1 MSDLPWDFYV
11 ALLNTL
17 TVATTLV
24 ILISTADDFFLDAFY
39 WVRELWLWPQRGRT
53 PVTISAQALREREEQ
68 WLAIM
73 VPAWKEYD
81 VIAKMVENTLATMEY
96 THFIIFAGAYRND
109 AETTTEVDR
118 MVRRYSGR
126 VVRAAVTHDG
136 PTCKADCLNT
146 IIQTIIRYEAGHG
159 IRFAGVIMHDCED
172 VIHPL
177 ELKYFNYFISDQDL
191 VQLPVLSLERKWYEW
206 VAGTY
211 MDDFS
216 ETHQKDLVARQ
227 ALTGTV
233 PGAGVALC
241 YSRRAIEA
249 VMKVRGDSPFNTST
263 LTEDYDFSF
272 RLRELGMREAFVHF
286 PICEDTAPTS
296 DAEDG
301 MRTHSPHGRRPGARP
316 QLLATREYF
325 PSTFRTAYRQ
335 RARWVLGIAFQGWL
349 QMGWKGNLIT
359 KYMFF
364 RDRKGVLTALF
375 SILAYVLSLNYLVL
389 GALQLKGWIRVPDGS
404 FVVGTLWM
412 QDLLAINATLLINRL
427 AQRVYFVGRLNGPLQ
442 GVLCLPRLVVNNFIN
457 FFSVCRAWK
466 IFLIYC
472 LTGKP
477 IAWDKTQHTYLSNDA
492 LGRTRCKLGETL
504 LKWEVLTPEQLDAAL
519 AIQQKTGRRLGQVL
533 VQQGLVTP
541 DTLADAL
548 AEQADLPRVSL
559 TNVVLGALADC
570 LPRDLAVRHHVV
582 PFSIGEDGSLNI
594 AVSELPNGAALEELA
609 HAAGRKVACF
619 MACDHEMLAELA
631 HMAAPPHRRTTVVFG
646 PAGQPAVLAATLT
659 TESMTGAGPNILP
672 GTAPAPEAS
681 TIPPMSVP
689 PDPNPGPEARPNP
702 SVAGGVA

>member
-73 VPAWKEYD
+73 VPAWKEY
-81 VIAKMVENTLATMEY
+81 

-109 AETTTEVDR
+109 AETTTEVER
-118 MVRRYSGR
+118 MVRRYPGR
-126 VVRAAVTHDG
+126 VVRAAVPHDG

-146 IIQTIIRYEAGHG
+146 IIHTIVRYEAGHG

-249 VMKVRGDSPFNTST
+249 VMKVRGDCPFNTST

-286 PICEDTAPTS
+286 PICEDAGTVSEA
-296 DAEDG
+296 DDG
-301 MRTHSPHGRRPGARP
+301 MRTHSLHHRRPGGRP

-375 SILAYVLSLNYLVL
+375 SILAYVLSLNYLLV
-389 GALQLKGWIRVPDGS
+389 GALQLNGWITVPNDS
-404 FVVGTLWM
+404 FVVGTWWM

>member
-1 MSDLPWDFYV
+1 MSELSWELYL

-24 ILISTADDFFLDAFY
+24 IFISTADDFFLDAFY

-53 PVTISAQALREREEQ
+53 PVTISAQSLREREEQ

-96 THFIIFAGAYRND
+96 TRFIIFAGAYRND
-109 AETTTEVDR
+109 AETTTEVER
-118 MVRRYSGR
+118 MVRRYPGR

-146 IIQTIIRYEAGHG
+146 IIQTIIRHEAGHG

-177 ELKYFNYFISDQDL
+177 ELKYFNHFIVDQDL

-249 VMKVRGDSPFNTST
+249 VMKVRGESPFNTST

-286 PICEDTAPTS
+286 PICEN
-296 DAEDG
+296 AEPAQNAEG
-301 MRTHSPHGRRPGARP
+301 KTRTRWHLGRRKGTRP

-349 QMGWKGNLIT
+349 QMGWNGNLIT
-359 KYMFF
+359 RYMFF

-389 GALQLKGWIRVPDGS
+389 GALSAKGVLTIPDGT
-404 FVVGTLWM
+404 FVVGSIWM
-412 QDLLAINATLLINRL
+412 QDLLAVNAALLVNRL
-427 AQRVYFVGRLNGPLQ
+427 AQRMYFVGRLNGPLQ

-504 LKWEVLTPEQLDAAL
+504 IKWEVLTQAQLDAAL
-519 AIQQKTGRRLGQVL
+519 AIQRQTGRRLGQVL
-533 VQQGLVTP
+533 VEQGLVTP

-548 AEQADLPRVSL
+548 AEQVDLPRVSL

-594 AVSELPNGAALEELA
+594 AVSELPNGEVLEELA
-609 HAAGRKVACF
+609 RAAGRKVACF
-619 MACDHEMLAELA
+619 MACDHEMSAELA
-631 HMAAPPHRRTTVVFG
+631 QMADPNRRTTVVFG
-646 PAGQPAVLAATLT
+646 PAAHSAMLAV
-659 TESMTGAGPNILP
+659 ESMTGAGPGVAA

-681 TIPPMSVP
+681 TIPPIPVP
-689 PDPNPGPEARPNP
+689 PDLPPGPDPRPNP